1 MGVSRSNSLHFG
13 YSEIRRFQRPVD
25 RTSAESKMFPT
36 ETKIV
41 KLVNN
46 ISINPSKKNIDLTE
60 MWSRYTR
67 RGVTFQDQS
76 WVHLDPWVAGRNQGK
91 AVDFDG
97 SVGKT

>member
-1 MGVSRSNSLHFG
+1 MWWCTSVPGGDPPGARSDFDFYVDSRGVTG
-13 YSEIRRFQRPVD
+13 
-25 RTSAESKMFPT
+25 FP
-36 ETKIV
+36 KII

>member
-1 MGVSRSNSLHFG
+1 MVVYNRARGDPPLARRSKSDFDADSRGVTG
-13 YSEIRRFQRPVD
+13 
-25 RTSAESKMFPT
+25 FP
-36 ETKIV
+36 KII

-46 ISINPSKKNIDLTE
+46 ISINPSKKNIDLAE
-60 MWSRYTR
+60 MWSRYTG

-97 SVGKT
+97 SLGKT